1 MRKKLLALLLSLVCV
16 LTLFGAPA
24 AARAVEEPAATAAPT
39 AEPTEEPTPTPVPEP
54 TPEPSPEPEPT
65 PTPEPTPEPT
75 PAGPWYT
82 EAMAFAVDNHI
93 LVGDE
98 YGNLNPTKKR
108 HPCGDGDDARAHFRL
123 HAGQEPCAFSGCEPA
138 AVVC

>member
-98 YGNLNPTKKR
+98 YGNLNPEKNAT
-108 HPCGDGDDARAHFRL
+108 RAEMATMLVRIFRM
-123 HAGQEPCAFSGCEPA
+123 
-138 AVVC
+138 